1 MYKRV
6 LAFIFIGIS
15 SFNIKASD
23 FDSLATLL
31 MEPTPAIAQQKIHS
45 TELVDFAYQAT
56 AYQHIWQNKVSISQA
71 IRALNDAWQDGLA
84 PQDYHVNTLNLMVN
98 DIDQHINTLEFDVL
112 LTDAVMTY
120 ATHLIRGRTNPS
132 LMTQSWNYE
141 LYSVSPQK
149 AAESLLKHINNE
161 SVSLGLE
168 QLKPKLPQYDLLKKK
183 LAFYTSL
190 AKQKQVT
197 IALENKLLKPGK
209 KDAAVKLIRTHLQ
222 QLSLLPNQQVN
233 NLESPNDIY
242 SADIVAAIK
251 QLQTINQLPSDGVI
265 GKDTLQ
271 ILNISAAERIDT
283 LKVNLERIR
292 WVENSLSDN
301 FLIVNIAGYELYL
314 YQEGKVSWK
323 SNVVVGK
330 NYTKTPVFK
339 GKMSYIIINPT
350 WTVPRSIA
358 RGMIAKIKKNP
369 NYLTEKNFMVVDSKR
384 NPVDEQQ
391 IDWSALSRKN
401 FPYWFVQRASPSN
414 ALGQIK
420 FMLPNKHAIYLHD
433 TPAKSLF
440 GREQR
445 AFSHGCVRVDQP
457 FKLAEH
463 ILSDDEAW
471 SAQTLQSTVDS
482 AETTRVN
489 LAKPLDVFL
498 MYWTASQ
505 NSDGFHFYPDIYKRD
520 QVVLNALR
528 QPL

>member
-1 MYKRV
+1 
-6 LAFIFIGIS
+6 
-15 SFNIKASD
+15 
-23 FDSLATLL
+23 
-31 MEPTPAIAQQKIHS
+31 
-45 TELVDFAYQAT
+45 
-56 AYQHIWQNKVSISQA
+56 
-71 IRALNDAWQDGLA
+71 
-84 PQDYHVNTLNLMVN
+84 
-98 DIDQHINTLEFDVL
+98 
-112 LTDAVMTY
+112 
-120 ATHLIRGRTNPS
+120 
-132 LMTQSWNYE
+132 
-141 LYSVSPQK
+141 
-149 AAESLLKHINNE
+149 
-161 SVSLGLE
+161 
-168 QLKPKLPQYDLLKKK
+168 
-183 LAFYTSL
+183 
-190 AKQKQVT
+190 
-197 IALENKLLKPGK
+197 
-209 KDAAVKLIRTHLQ
+209 
-222 QLSLLPNQQVN
+222 
-233 NLESPNDIY
+233 
-242 SADIVAAIK
+242 
-251 QLQTINQLPSDGVI
+251 
-265 GKDTLQ
+265 
-271 ILNISAAERIDT
+271 
-283 LKVNLERIR
+283 
-292 WVENSLSDN
+292 LSDN

-391 IDWSALSRKN
+391 IDWSALSRQN
-401 FPYWFVQRASPSN
+401 FPYWFVQKASPTN